1 MMGRQVEQG
10 ALFYEVRLEERVPTG
25 HLLRRIDVIL
35 DLGFVHEVMAPHY
48 ARGGRPSVD
57 PELLL
62 RMLLVGYL
70 YGVRSE
76 RRLCE
81 EVDLNL
87 AYRWFCRLGLDG
99 RVPDH
104 STFTKNRHG
113 RFRDSGL
120 MRELFERVVEQC
132 LGAGL
137 AGTDHVVVD
146 GTHIKADADKQR
158 CVKTPDELPRAGVGA
173 TRAVREYLTDLDDAV
188 PDPVGVK
195 RWTPKAVSTTD
206 PATAFSGKHGR
217 YVFSYGL
224 NVMVDSASGIVLDAR
239 ASPARTAEEPIAAY
253 RMIDQV
259 RARHG
264 VLPRVL
270 AADTGYGSGH
280 FLDWLERQDIE
291 AHVPLMNSRDG
302 TGKRPPKA
310 AFTYHLESDTYTCP
324 QGATLSRAGSRRGH
338 QKGGDRTGLVSYYPS
353 RRTCGA
359 CPIQPDCAPAG
370 LRTIQRSVHE
380 PARERAQARA
390 GTAAFVAS
398 TKLRR
403 RVERVFACI
412 KHHDDLHRVRLRGLR
427 GADEQFLLATTAR
440 NLKRMVRLIAPASG
454 LPVATAA

>member
-10 ALFYEVRLEERVPTG
+10 ALFYEVRLEERIPTG
-25 HLLRRIDVIL
+25 LLLRRIDAIL
-35 DLGFVHEVMAPHY
+35 DLGFVREVMAPHY
-48 ARGGRPSVD
+48 ARGGRPSID

-87 AYRWFCRLGLDG
+87 AYRWFCQLGLDG

-113 RFRDSGL
+113 RFRESGL
-120 MRELFERVVEQC
+120 MREIFERVVEQC
-132 LGAGL
+132 LAAGL
-137 AGTDHVVVD
+137 ADTDHVVVD
-146 GTHIKADADKQR
+146 GTHIKADANKQR
-158 CVKTPDELPRAGVGA
+158 CVKTPAELPRAGA
-173 TRAVREYLTDLDDAV
+173 TRAVREYLADLDDAV
-188 PDPVGVK
+188 PDPAGVT
-195 RWTPKAVSTTD
+195 RWTPKAVSMTD
-206 PATAFSGKHGR
+206 PATAFSGKYGR

-224 NVMVDSASGIVLDAR
+224 NVMVDSASGIVLDAG
-239 ASPARTAEEPIAAY
+239 ASAARTAEEPIAAY
-253 RMIDQV
+253 RMIDRV

-270 AADTGYGSGH
+270 AADRGYGSGH
-280 FLDWLERQDIE
+280 FLAWLEGQGIE
-291 AHVPLMNSRDG
+291 AHVPLMASRDG

-310 AFTYHLESDTYTCP
+310 AFTYDLASDTYTCP
-324 QGATLSRAGSRRGH
+324 HGKTLHRAGSKLGQFRG
-338 QKGGDRTGLVSYYPS
+338 GSRTGDVPYYPS
-353 RRTCGA
+353 RRECGA
-359 CPIQPDCAPAG
+359 CPIQPDCAPSG
-370 LRTIQRSVHE
+370 LRTIHRGVHE
-380 PARERAQARA
+380 PARERAKARE
-390 GTAAFVAS
+390 GTEAFVAS

-403 RVERVFACI
+403 RVERVFACV

-440 NLKRMVRLIAPASG
+440 NLKRMVRLMAPASG
-454 LPVATAA
+454 PPVAAAA